1 MRISKLAPS
10 THIQGRW
17 LCHLEDGTI
26 LRVTENEVVAF
37 GLCTGLE
44 LTEADLARLT
54 AAARVAAVRDK
65 AADLLAARPLSRK
78 ELVDKLTAR
87 PRNRD
92 KEPLADRE
100 SAEAAADRL
109 EELGYL
115 NDESYAHTVAGHYSA
130 KGWGPARIKE
140 ELYRRG
146 VPREY
151 WDGALDA
158 LDGPNEAID
167 AFLQKKLRGAD
178 LTDPKT
184 YQRAANALAR
194 RGFRWEEIKEGLRRY
209 GGAMMEEEL

>member
-10 THIQGRW
+10 QRVAGRW

-26 LRVTENEVVAF
+26 LRITENEIVAF
-37 GLCTGLE
+37 GLCSGLE
-44 LTEADLARLT
+44 LTTEQLEAVER
-54 AAARVAAVRDK
+54 AAKAAAVRDK
-65 AADLLAARPLSRK
+65 AMDLLAARPLSRK

-87 PRNRD
+87 PRNKD

-100 SAEAAADRL
+100 TAEAAADRL

-115 NDESYAHTVAGHYSA
+115 NDESYARTVADHYAA
-130 KGWGPARIKE
+130 KGWGPSRVRE

-151 WDGALDA
+151 WDGALEDLDA
-158 LDGPNEAID
+158 PDDAID
-167 AFLQKKLRGAD
+167 TFLQKKLRGAD

-194 RGFRWEEIKEGLRRY
+194 RGFRWEDIKEGLRRY
-209 GGAMMEEEL
+209 GAAMEEEF

>member
-1 MRISKLAPS
+1 MRISKLVSSQRVA
-10 THIQGRW
+10 GRW

-26 LRVTENEVVAF
+26 LRITEDEIVAF
-37 GLCTGLE
+37 GLCSGLE
-44 LTEADLARLT
+44 LTAEQLEAVAR
-54 AAARVAAVRDK
+54 AAKATAVRDK
-65 AADLLAARPLSRK
+65 AMDLLAVRPLSRK

-87 PRNRD
+87 PRNKD

-100 SAEAAADRL
+100 TAEAAANRL

-115 NDESYAHTVAGHYSA
+115 NDESYARTVADHYAA
-130 KGWGPARIKE
+130 KGWGPSRIRE

-151 WDGALDA
+151 WDGALEDLDA
-158 LDGPNEAID
+158 PDDAID
-167 AFLQKKLRGAD
+167 IFLQKKLRGAD

-194 RGFRWEEIKEGLRRY
+194 RGFRWEDIKEGLRRY
-209 GGAMMEEEL
+209 GAAREEEF

>member
-10 THIQGRW
+10 AHMQGRW

-26 LRVTENEVVAF
+26 LRVTENEIAAF
-37 GLCTGLE
+37 GLYSGL
-44 LTEADLARLT
+44 DLSPQRLEQVER
-54 AAARVAAVRDK
+54 AARAAAVRDR
-65 AADLLAARPLSRK
+65 ALELLTARPLSRK

-92 KEPLADRE
+92 KEPIADRE

-115 NDESYAHTVAGHYSA
+115 NDEAYARTVAEHYAA
-130 KGWGPARIKE
+130 KGWGPARIRE

-146 VPREY
+146 VPRDY
-151 WDGALDA
+151 WDGALEELAAPD
-158 LDGPNEAID
+158 DAID
-167 AFLQKKLRGAD
+167 AFLRKKLRGAD

-184 YQRAANALAR
+184 WKRAADALAR

-209 GGAMMEEEL
+209 GGAMEEEF

>member
-10 THIQGRW
+10 QRVAGHW
-17 LCHLEDGTI
+17 LCHLEDGSI
-26 LRVTENEVVAF
+26 LRITENEIVTF
-37 GLCTGLE
+37 GLCSGLE
-44 LTEADLARLT
+44 LTPERLG
-54 AAARVAAVRDK
+54 ALEQAARAAAVRDK
-65 AADLLAARPLSRK
+65 ALDLLAARPLSRK

-87 PRNRD
+87 PRNKD

-100 SAEAAADRL
+100 TAEQAADRL

-115 NDESYAHTVAGHYSA
+115 NDEAYARTVADHYAA
-130 KGWGPARIKE
+130 KGWGPSRIRD

-151 WDGALDA
+151 WDGALETLDA
-158 LDGPNEAID
+158 PDDAID

-178 LTDPKT
+178 LTAPKT

-194 RGFRWEEIKEGLRRY
+194 RGFRWEDIKEGLRRY
-209 GGAMMEEEL
+209 GGAMEEEF

>member
-10 THIQGRW
+10 QRVAGRW

-26 LRVTENEVVAF
+26 LRITENEIVAF
-37 GLCTGLE
+37 GLCSGLE
-44 LTEADLARLT
+44 LTTEQLEAVER
-54 AAARVAAVRDK
+54 AAKAAAVRDK
-65 AADLLAARPLSRK
+65 AMDL
-78 ELVDKLTAR
+78 LTAR
-87 PRNRD
+87 PRNKD

-100 SAEAAADRL
+100 TAEAAADRL

-115 NDESYAHTVAGHYSA
+115 NDESYARTVADHYAA
-130 KGWGPARIKE
+130 KGWGPSRVRE

-151 WDGALDA
+151 WDGALEDLDA
-158 LDGPNEAID
+158 PDDAID
-167 AFLQKKLRGAD
+167 TFLQKKLRGAD

-194 RGFRWEEIKEGLRRY
+194 RGFRWEDIKEGLRRY
-209 GGAMMEEEL
+209 GAAMEEEF